1 MSKNNFLGVKGIS
14 VGHGPTQVLKGL
26 DLSIRKGEFVALPN
40 SSDWGKTTVPSFFKT
55 IVSVFAVVEILTAA
69 KSGDMGEGVGAAR
82 RSGCLL

>member
-14 VGHGPTQVLKGL
+14 VGYGPTQVLKGL

-40 SSDWGKTTVPSFFKT
+40 SSDWGKTTLPSFFRS
-55 IVSVFAVVEILTAA
+55 IAVVEILTAA
-69 KSGDMGEGVGAAR
+69 KSGGMGEGVGAAR